1 LDFILENNFTN
12 FAALSC
18 SKELKRVNNFEKKRL
33 MKVYLD
39 NAATTPMAVEV
50 IEEMTK
56 TMKDHFG
63 NPSSTHAFGRE
74 AKGVLEMARR
84 KIAQLI
90 NAEPKEI
97 IFTSGG
103 TEADNMAI
111 ACAINDHAVT
121 RIISTRTEHH
131 AVGHCLEGNLNVTVD
146 YVNMSLSGQ
155 VDLNHLEE
163 LLQKPMKTLV
173 TLMHANN
180 EIATLLDVESVRD
193 LCKKYAALFHSDTVQ
208 TMGHYVMDVHDFGAD
223 FLTCSAH
230 KFHGPKGVGFLYVN
244 KALKISPIIH
254 GGAQERGMR
263 GGTENITG
271 IVGLAKALELA
282 NTDIAVHQAHVQG
295 LKSYMIEALQARIPG
310 VNFHGEIDPEKSLY
324 TVLNVCF
331 PSFEN
336 KSMLLF
342 LLDLDGIACS
352 GGSACTSGASTG
364 SHVLRGIGADTDRPN
379 ARFSFSRYT
388 TQEEIDYVLDKVEK
402 IVVGALVANG

>member
-1 LDFILENNFTN
+1 
-12 FAALSC
+12 
-18 SKELKRVNNFEKKRL
+18 

-74 AKGVLEMARR
+74 TKGVLEMARR

-111 ACAINDHAVT
+111 ACAVNDHGVT
-121 RIISTRTEHH
+121 RIISTCTEHH
-131 AVGHCLEGNLNVTVD
+131 AVGHCLEGNTRFSVD
-146 YVNMSLSGQ
+146 FVNLSEKGE
-155 VDLNHLEE
+155 VDLDHLEE
-163 LLQKPMKTLV
+163 LLQKPEKTLV

-180 EIATLLDVESVRD
+180 EIATLLDIKSVRD
-193 LCKKYAALFHSDTVQ
+193 LCKKYNALFHSDTVQ
-208 TMGHYVMDVHDFGAD
+208 TMGHYTIDVQDFGAD

-230 KFHGPKGVGFLYVN
+230 KFHGPKGIGFLYVN

-254 GGAQERGMR
+254 GGSQERGMR
-263 GGTENITG
+263 GGTENIIG

-282 NTDIAVHQAHVQG
+282 SSDIEGHQEHVQG
-295 LKSYMIEALQARIPG
+295 LKSYMIQALIDRIPG
-310 VNFHGEIDPEKSLY
+310 VSFHGEIDPNKSLY

-342 LLDLDGIACS
+342 LLDLEGIACS

-364 SHVLRGIGADTDRPN
+364 SHVLRGINADTDRPN

-388 TQEEIDYVLDKVEK
+388 TKEEIDFVLDKVEK
-402 IVVGALVANG
+402 IVVGTLVTNR